1 MSIQQNTAVYL
12 RNNEPDAGALL
23 AELADSIRGCSDDV
37 DLFLDHAEDEVFS
50 AFKSSVHESS
60 TQTGALPDG
69 FWETLGIRRLMFDR
83 YPDKSAILD
92 HWNVGIDSNVLGN
105 WNRIKN
111 DAIAEGLRTLLSG
124 CSIIEFSDWAAM
136 KDASGF
142 WDRLYADV
150 IKHLNRRDF
159 QFIFRLGDTS
169 KKLVFEVDEVLDIL
183 GDYSSYGTVTLVLH
197 EDEADTLLYRLNG
210 QDPGGLITG
219 FGSQA
224 AREKYLFLFNAL
236 SIEVLLILR
245 GNHAMVFSR
254 DWQFDLAGGR
264 LDSIHTPLYT
274 VDSFT
279 VGYQLGLLLRLQIP
293 HCIALGLAVSEVY
306 TDETPG
312 QDSKALLA
320 YLNHWVTELLP
331 QGALKDEFLAFSERR
346 VASGNAT

>member
-37 DLFLDHAEDEVFS
+37 DLYLDHAEDEVFS
-50 AFKSSVHESS
+50 SFKSSTPESS
-60 TQTGALPDG
+60 MQTVALPDR

-83 YPDKSAILD
+83 YHSKSAIPN
-92 HWNVGIDSNVLGN
+92 HWNVGIDGNVLVN
-105 WNRIKN
+105 WDRIRN
-111 DAIAEGLRTLLSG
+111 DTIADGLRTLLSG
-124 CSIIEFSDWAAM
+124 CSIIEFSDWAEM
-136 KDASGF
+136 NDASGF

-150 IKHLNRRDF
+150 IKPLNRRDF

-197 EDEADTLLYRLNG
+197 EDEADKLLSRLNG
-210 QDPGGLITG
+210 QDPGGLVSG

-224 AREKYLFLFNAL
+224 SKEKYLFLFNTL
-236 SIEVLLILR
+236 SIDVLLILH

-254 DWQFDLAGGR
+254 DWQFDLASGR
-264 LDSIHTPLYT
+264 LDSIHAPLYT

-279 VGYQLGLLLRLQIP
+279 AGYQLGLLLHLQIP

-320 YLNHWVTELLP
+320 YLNDWVTELLP
-331 QGALKDEFLAFSERR
+331 HGALKDEFLTFSQRS
-346 VASGNAT
+346 VVSHAT